1 MLTNIADN
9 TMILG
14 SIADRQD
21 DAVVTT
27 STIMRGIERLAV
39 RILRAVVPVVA
50 APAHMYC
57 AVRAAAS
64 CQSFSKSKRWQQGPG
79 QQGLGGKR
87 PQVMPEVL
95 PLGTGLPVGSGNLN
109 LRNQIAG

>member
-27 STIMRGIERLAV
+27 STIMRGIERLAAQV
-39 RILRAVVPVVA
+39 LRAVVPVVA

-57 AVRAAAS
+57 AVRAAVG
-64 CQSFSKSKRWQQGPG
+64 CQSFSKSKRWQLS
-79 QQGLGGKR
+79 LGGKR